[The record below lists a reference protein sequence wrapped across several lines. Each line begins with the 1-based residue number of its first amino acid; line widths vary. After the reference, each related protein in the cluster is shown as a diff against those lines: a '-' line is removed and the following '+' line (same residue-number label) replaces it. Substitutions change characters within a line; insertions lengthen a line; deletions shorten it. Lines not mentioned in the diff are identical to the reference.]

1 MFNTQLPTPSPD
13 DLRAF
18 QHNPEAI
25 RTAIGIKADL
35 LRAIQGMQP
44 FSVIAV
50 ARQFF
55 PGEDDFQAASKLG
68 LEVAAGLRELS
79 AHGED
84 CTSVAAAEK
93 ARIAPAMGAAG
104 RRTIEIAARLPLLE
118 ADIRNHGTNNAK
130 KRTSLEAA
138 GVTGDDL
145 ARLGN
150 SEETIGTLLTEQ
162 SALRVEN
169 EALQRF
175 LSTGDERHLPAG
187 FTIPDVLKVSIPIPK
202 TELPAYLQAA

>member
-1 MFNTQLPTPSPD
+1 MFSTLPTPSPD

-35 LRAIQGMQP
+35 LRAIQGLHP
-44 FSVIAV
+44 FTVVAV

-55 PGEDDFQAASKLG
+55 PGEDDFQAVSKFG
-68 LEVAAGLRELS
+68 LEIAAGLRELA

-84 CTSVAAAEK
+84 CASVAAAEK
-93 ARIAPAMGAAG
+93 ARIAPAMSTAT
-104 RRTIEIAARLPLLE
+104 RRIFELIARLPLLE
-118 ADIRNHGTNNAK
+118 DAIRNHGTVMAK
-130 KRTSLEAA
+130 RRASLEAA

-145 ARLGN
+145 ARLSN
-150 SEETIGTLLTEQ
+150 AESIGALIAEQ
-162 SALRVEN
+162 AALRIEN

-175 LSTGDERHLPAG
+175 ISTGDECHLPAG
-187 FTIPDVLKVSIPIPK
+187 FTIREVIKASVPQPK
-202 TELPAYLQAA
+202 TDVPTFLRAA

>member
-25 RTAIGIKADL
+25 RTAIGIKTDL
-35 LRAIQGMQP
+35 LRAIQGLQP

-68 LEVAAGLRELS
+68 LEIAAGLRELS

-84 CTSVAAAEK
+84 CTSVATAEK

-104 RRTIEIAARLPLLE
+104 RRTIEIAARLPLLDE
-118 ADIRNHGTNNAK
+118 AIRNHGTNNAK
-130 KRTSLEAA
+130 KRASLEAA

-150 SEETIGTLLTEQ
+150 TESIGALIAEQ
-162 SALRVEN
+162 AALRIES
-169 EALQRF
+169 EALQQF
-175 LSTGDERHLPAG
+175 ISTGDERHLPAG